1 MSKAAGKSSVM
12 SNVRLIATAGV
23 LWLAAGPLHAEEWKH
38 EIAPYLW
45 GAALDGT
52 SGVGDVVADVDV
64 SFSDLLDDL
73 EFGFMGTY
81 RASRDRFSV
90 TVDAV
95 YMGLGATERGPGGR
109 LKADIDLD
117 QVALEA
123 NAGYEVRERLV
134 VFGGLRYNDLSAEV
148 VATGPLGNAQTAEGD
163 ESWVDPIV
171 GAHYSIPLSD
181 AWSLNLR
188 GDIGGFGIGS
198 DFAWQGVATFRW
210 QFSGRAGALAAYRYM
225 SMDYDDGQ
233 GSNRFKYDMAFS
245 GPALGVVFTF

>member
-1 MSKAAGKSSVM
+1 M
-12 SNVRLIATAGV
+12 SNVSLIATAGV